1 MTDSVTRTNYALLLF
16 YVREQYWH
24 HAEEVC
30 VSTIQATDDYMFRV
44 WRALTLDQQGM
55 TNDALREYKAVES
68 RRFTAVPA
76 LMGMQLI
83 YKRNRDQDGVA
94 QTETKLEKF
103 EVMDHMG
110 GWVQAAALCW
120 AAGEINAA
128 RDLLLKFTDAEAAMA
143 YRDEY
148 TNYGTVR
155 AWVDLLSGR
164 GALLEKAGSTFAKVL
179 EIEEAEHAFFDMPDA
194 GDALGGRGS
203 NNAGRG
209 AAPSAGSTATGALK
223 WTDMNAALGYV
234 AYLERK
240 TQLTKAQALL
250 DRLVVLYPSCS
261 VPPLVGKAR
270 LLMQAED
277 WEQAIETTHR
287 ILARDKDNVEA
298 LTLEAL
304 YALVKDTRY
313 DAATVR
319 LRRLV
324 EAVKTSEPR
333 NAALLHQFGV
343 VFSRLA
349 GDRLDL
355 LNITTQFAE
364 LACSLESRNGDALCG
379 LGYQQLYKHDYKTAT
394 ATFRKAAT
402 LTDSLAPLLGT
413 VACLMHQGDLEE
425 ASKQLGFC
433 NELQPANQRSAELSV
448 LNAQLRWRR
457 KGMEE
462 TTAVLRLLDTAAEAI
477 RHDVAAHAGAGM
489 EEYVALNAPVSL
501 AIARQYLLH
510 CRNEPPDPMFRTTDV
525 VGEKCARHLE
535 FVVQHLPACMEAQLM
550 LAKVWFVTG
559 EVRKAQNLLKTTLIV
574 QEQPLPE
581 AFLLSSQICQ
591 YMGDVKLASRA
602 LEQAL
607 TLDFT
612 LQEQPLYN
620 LLLGT
625 VQGTSGKAAESL
637 QSLQRAYDAVKG
649 GATATSSG
657 KPMQPLS
664 VPERVTMYLQLAQ
677 AHLRVRDVEAAR
689 TTLAEA
695 AALFRDSAQSGRV
708 AIAQAMLAARTDVDK
723 SIELL
728 RQVPSTSE
736 YYISAHS
743 QLGKLFLSQK
753 HNVHM
758 YVQCFQEMAEAVP
771 TAQSY
776 VELGEAYSTIQEPE
790 QAIAAYEKAKAL
802 SPSSTEL
809 SVRVGRALVAAHDYA
824 KAIRY
829 YQEAMNADPHLSTV
843 RADLATLLWRLGR
856 VEDARDAITQSPVY
870 EQPSQ
875 GAGEKAVATSIER
888 VNLYLL
894 LYKVLRDQHW
904 MLPEHTAK
912 ADGSDGA
919 AATKNIDEGD
929 DGAAG
934 GDVAMAALLTART
947 LQKDLIEHRLRGES
961 ADVMAEQRVVMAS
974 ICTELGARCI
984 HNRPTPPSAAL
995 LMSDRKVEAAAA
1007 MALQSAVAVRLTQ
1020 GKDYLKEA
1028 ITYDESSE
1036 RAQLQSALLCRRT
1049 GDVDGCERH
1058 CTTLLRMAGG
1068 SASAEEAATLLA
1080 NVYTQQ
1086 GRMEEATALF
1096 ETLLGTTPQ
1105 HYEALVDFIVL
1116 LQRAGHV
1123 EDALPALER
1132 ATAAIPQGQR
1142 ADPGLSYARGLF
1154 EHLRSNNAE
1163 ALRYFNVARL
1173 PADNPWCE
1181 RALVRMIWIYLV
1193 PMTQDLWVR
1202 GNSNSVAA
1210 AGAGGGG
1217 STAGSPKLGASAHAS
1232 NPGSPSFNN
1241 GNSELHDNIRY
1252 AEQLLLLL
1260 PVQSDQRQVLQA
1272 YCTMATQRPEE
1283 LETAM
1288 HLFLECIVAAETG
1301 TSKMSG
1307 GEESGAPRTTAASK
1321 PATVAKPKR
1330 AVPDDDS
1337 DDEDLQLLAQM
1348 HSAATDMAQ
1357 RGGGNT
1363 TATLAYALQCKVVH
1377 PTAFLGLAMCL
1388 FVSKQETAARNVLA
1402 RVLEQAKIPLTPPQ
1416 AAGASAAGGAGEKP
1430 LTAGGINNTNNN
1442 NASVAG
1448 NGKSYASVTAATS
1461 TMGVAATAAASVN
1474 GKSTAAAAAA
1484 ADGPAAPSV
1493 AAPAALL
1500 TCSEDDTLERAML
1513 LQAYM
1518 DAQSGLSENA
1528 RFILLQ
1534 VLAANKGCGAA
1545 WDALGMLYERQQKH
1559 KDASECYQKAWVL
1572 LQESDPAVGYKLGFN
1587 YLRGA
1592 EPVKAI
1598 DVCKR
1603 VLAHHA
1609 TYPRIEEDVMDVAYS
1624 MLRP

>member
-16 YVREQYWH
+16 YVREKYWH

-30 VSTIQATDDYMFRV
+30 LATIQSTDDHMFRV

-55 TNDALREYKAVES
+55 ANDALREYKAVES

-83 YKRNRDQDGVA
+83 YKRNRDQEGVG
-94 QTETKLEKF
+94 QTEAKLDKYG
-103 EVMDHMG
+103 VMEHMG

-120 AAGEINAA
+120 AAGDINTA

-148 TNYGTVR
+148 TNYGTIR

-164 GALLEKAGSTFAKVL
+164 GALLEKAGATFQKML
-179 EIEEAEHAFFDMPDA
+179 EAEEAEHAFFEA
-194 GDALGGRGS
+194 GDGAGDGFSSTSGTSNKPGS
-203 NNAGRG
+203 
-209 AAPSAGSTATGALK
+209 PSGALK
-223 WTDMNAALGYV
+223 WTDLNAALGYV
-234 AYLERK
+234 AFLERK
-240 TQLTKAQALL
+240 TQLAKAQNML
-250 DRLVVLYPSCS
+250 DRLVVLYPNCS

-277 WEQAIETTHR
+277 WEQAIEVTRR
-287 ILARDKDNVEA
+287 ILTRDKDNVEA

-319 LRRLV
+319 LRRLL
-324 EAVKTSEPR
+324 EAVKAKEPR
-333 NAALLHQFGV
+333 NAALLNQFAL
-343 VFSRLA
+343 VFSRVA
-349 GDRLDL
+349 GNRLDL
-355 LNITTQFAE
+355 LNITTQFSE
-364 LACSLESRNGDALCG
+364 LACNLESRNGDILCG
-379 LGYQQLYKHDYKTAT
+379 LGYQHLYKHDYKTAT
-394 ATFRKAAT
+394 ATFRKAAA
-402 LTDSLAPLLGT
+402 LTDSLAPLLGAT
-413 VACLMHQGDLEE
+413 ACLMQQNDLEE
-425 ASKQLGFC
+425 ANKQLTFC
-433 NELQPANQRSAELSV
+433 NELQPANQRNAELNL

-457 KGMEE
+457 RGMEE
-462 TTAVLRLLDTAAEAI
+462 TTAVLRLLDQAAEAVK
-477 RHDVAAHAGAGM
+477 HDVATHAGSGM
-489 EEYVALNAPVSL
+489 EEYVYLNAPVSL
-501 AIARQYLLH
+501 AIAHEYLLH
-510 CRNEPPDPMFRTTDV
+510 CRSEPPDPMFRKTDV

-550 LAKVWFVTG
+550 LAKVLFVTG

-625 VQGTSGKAAESL
+625 VQGTTGKSAESL
-637 QSLQRAYDAVKG
+637 ESLKRAFDTVRS

-657 KPMQPLS
+657 KPIQPLS
-664 VPERVTMYLQLAQ
+664 VPERVTLHLQLAQ
-677 AHLRVRDVEAAR
+677 AFLRVRDVEAAR

-695 AALFRDSAQSGRV
+695 AAQFRDSSQAGRV

-743 QLGKLFLSQK
+743 QLGKLFLTQK
-753 HNVHM
+753 HNVTL
-758 YVQCFQEMAEAVP
+758 YIQCFQEMAEAVP

-802 SPSSTEL
+802 SPSSSEL
-809 SVRVGRALVAAHDYA
+809 SVRVGRALVASHDYA
-824 KAIRY
+824 KATRY
-829 YQEAMNADPHLSTV
+829 YQEALNADPHLSTV
-843 RADLATLLWRLGR
+843 RADLATLLWHLGK
-856 VEDARDAITQSPVY
+856 VEDARAVITQSPVY
-870 EQPSQ
+870 EQPASPT
-875 GAGEKAVATSIER
+875 AAALEETVATAIER

-894 LYKVLRDQHW
+894 LYKVLRDQPW
-904 MLPEHTAK
+904 ALPVSAGNNNK
-912 ADGSDGA
+912 GKDGEA
-919 AATKNIDEGD
+919 D
-929 DGAAG
+929 DGT
-934 GDVAMAALLTART
+934 GDVAFAALLTARN
-947 LQKDLIEHRLRGES
+947 LQKNLLDHQLRSES
-961 ADVMAEQRVVMAS
+961 AEVVAEQRVVMAT
-974 ICTELGARCI
+974 ICTELGTRCI
-984 HNRPTPPSAAL
+984 HNRPTPPPAAL
-995 LMSDRKVEAAAA
+995 LMSDKKLEAAASA
-1007 MALQSAVAVRLTQ
+1007 ALQSAVAVRLTQ
-1020 GKDYLKEA
+1020 GKEYLQEA
-1028 ITYDESSE
+1028 ITYDESNE
-1036 RAQLQSALLCRRT
+1036 RAQLQSALLCRRS
-1049 GDVDGCERH
+1049 GDVDGCEKH

-1080 NVYTQQ
+1080 NLYAQQ
-1086 GRMEEATALF
+1086 GREEDAVNLF
-1096 ETLLGTTPQ
+1096 ESLLSSTPH

-1116 LQRAGHV
+1116 LHHAGHV
-1123 EDALPALER
+1123 DNAKPALDR

-1142 ADPGLSYARGLF
+1142 ADPGLSYARGLY

-1163 ALRYFNVARL
+1163 ALRHFNLARL

-1181 RALVRMIWIYLV
+1181 RALVRMTWIYLV
-1193 PMTQDLWVR
+1193 PTTQDLWVR
-1202 GNSNSVAA
+1202 GNSNSVASA
-1210 AGAGGGG
+1210 AAAAA
-1217 STAGSPKLGASAHAS
+1217 SSPKQHQAGSPHLSTRERASISTLA
-1232 NPGSPSFNN
+1232 SPSVN
-1241 GNSELHDNIRY
+1241 GGELHDNIRY

-1260 PVQSDQRQVLQA
+1260 PVQSEQRQVLQA

-1301 TSKMSG
+1301 MGKADRDKGNAAATGVNATAKA
-1307 GEESGAPRTTAASK
+1307 APK
-1321 PATVAKPKR
+1321 K
-1330 AVPDDDS
+1330 AVKDDDDS
-1337 DDEDLQLLAQM
+1337 DDEDMQLLAEM
-1348 HSAATDMAQ
+1348 HSAAADMAQ
-1357 RGGGNT
+1357 RSNASQ
-1363 TATLAYALQCKVVH
+1363 TATLAFALQCKVVQ
-1377 PTAFLGLAMCL
+1377 PTAFLGLAMSL
-1388 FVSKQETAARNVLA
+1388 FVSNQETAARNVLG
-1402 RVLEQAKIPLTPPQ
+1402 RVLEEAKVPLTPPPVPDKPAP
-1416 AAGASAAGGAGEKP
+1416 AAMAASP
-1430 LTAGGINNTNNN
+1430 
-1442 NASVAG
+1442 V
-1448 NGKSYASVTAATS
+1448 NGKTA
-1461 TMGVAATAAASVN
+1461 N
-1474 GKSTAAAAAA
+1474 GKSTSNT
-1484 ADGPAAPSV
+1484 GPATPAPPPSSPPV
-1493 AAPAALL
+1493 TAPAALL

-1518 DAQSGLSENA
+1518 DVQANQLESA
-1528 RFILLQ
+1528 RFMLLQ

-1559 KDASECYQKAWVL
+1559 KDASECYQKAWEL
-1572 LQESDPAVGYKLGFN
+1572 LQESDPAVGYKLAFN
-1587 YLRGA
+1587 YLRGN

-1598 DVCKR
+1598 DVCKE

>member
-1 MTDSVTRTNYALLLF
+1 MTDNVTRTNYALLLF
-16 YVREQYWH
+16 YVREKYWH

-30 VSTIQATDDYMFRV
+30 VSTIQATDDHMFRV

-83 YKRNRDQDGVA
+83 YKRNRDQEGVS
-94 QTETKLEKF
+94 QTETKLEKY

-120 AAGEINAA
+120 AAGDINAA
-128 RDLLLKFTDAEAAMA
+128 RDLLLKFTDADAAMA

-148 TNYGTVR
+148 TNYGTIR
-155 AWVDLLSGR
+155 AWIDLLSGR
-164 GALLEKAGSTFAKVL
+164 GALLEKAGTTFLKML
-179 EIEEAEHAFFDMPDA
+179 EAEEAENAFFDASGMDE
-194 GDALGGRGS
+194 RGS
-203 NNAGRG
+203 GGKSN
-209 AAPSAGSTATGALK
+209 GSPGGSLK
-223 WTDMNAALGYV
+223 WADLNAALGYV

-240 TQLTKAQALL
+240 TQLAKAQNML
-250 DRLVVLYPSCS
+250 DRLVVLYTNCS

-277 WEQAIETTHR
+277 WEQATEVTRR

-298 LTLEAL
+298 LALEAL
-304 YALVKDTRY
+304 HALVKDTRY

-319 LRRLV
+319 LRRLL
-324 EAVKTSEPR
+324 EAVKAKEPR
-333 NAALLHQFGV
+333 NAALQHQFAL

-349 GDRLDL
+349 GDRFDL
-355 LNITTQFAE
+355 LNITTQFSE
-364 LACSLESRNGDALCG
+364 LACNLEPRNGDILCG
-379 LGYQQLYKHDYKTAT
+379 LAYQHLYKHDYKTAIT
-394 ATFRKAAT
+394 VFRRAAT
-402 LTDSLAPLLGT
+402 LTDSLAPLLGSA
-413 VACLMHQGDLEE
+413 ACLLHQGDTEE
-425 ASKQLGFC
+425 AGKQLTFC
-433 NELQPANQRSAELSV
+433 NELQPANQRNAELSV

-457 KGMEE
+457 RGMEE
-462 TTAVLRLLDTAAEAI
+462 TTAVLHLLDQAAEAI
-477 RHDVAAHAGAGM
+477 RHDVSANAGAGM
-489 EEYVALNAPVSL
+489 EEYVHLNAPVSL
-501 AIARQYLLH
+501 AIAHAYLLH

-535 FVVQHLPACMEAQLM
+535 FIVQHLPACMEAQLM

-559 EVRKAQNLLKTTLIV
+559 DVRKAQNLLKTTLIV
-574 QEQPLPE
+574 QEQPLPD

-620 LLLGT
+620 LLQGT
-625 VQGTSGKAAESL
+625 VQGTTGKAAESL
-637 QSLQRAYDAVKG
+637 ASLKHAYDTVKSG
-649 GATATSSG
+649 TTATSSG
-657 KPMQPLS
+657 KPVQPLS

-677 AHLRVRDVEAAR
+677 AYLRVRDVDAAR

-695 AALFRDSAQSGRV
+695 AVLFRESAQAGRV

-743 QLGKLFLSQK
+743 QLGKLFLTQK
-753 HNVHM
+753 HNVSM

-809 SVRVGRALVAAHDYA
+809 SVRVGRALVASHDYA

-829 YQEAMNADPHLSTV
+829 YQEALNTDPHLTTV

-856 VEDARDAITQSPVY
+856 VDDARDVILQSPVY
-870 EQPSQ
+870 EQPASP
-875 GAGEKAVATSIER
+875 ATEETASTAIER
-888 VNLYLL
+888 INLYLL
-894 LYKVLRDQHW
+894 LYKILREQHW
-904 MLPEHTAK
+904 MLPLNASHPANK
-912 ADGSDGA
+912 DGA
-919 AATKNIDEGD
+919 GTPQQGD
-929 DGAAG
+929 GDGD
-934 GDVAMAALLTART
+934 GDVALAALITARS
-947 LQKDLIEHRLRGES
+947 LQLNLIEHQLRSES
-961 ADVMAEQRVVMAS
+961 ADVVAEQRVVMAS
-974 ICTELGARCI
+974 ICTELGTRCI
-984 HNRPTPPSAAL
+984 HNRPTPPPAAL
-995 LMSDRKVEAAAA
+995 LMSDKKIEAAAA
-1007 MALQSAVAVRLTQ
+1007 LSLQSALATRLTQ
-1020 GKDYLKEA
+1020 GREYLQEA
-1028 ITYDESSE
+1028 IKYDESNE

-1049 GDVDGCERH
+1049 GDVDGCEKH

-1080 NVYTQQ
+1080 NIYTQQ
-1086 GRMEEATALF
+1086 GRVEDATSLF
-1096 ETLLGTTPQ
+1096 ENLLSTTPQ

-1123 EDALPALER
+1123 EDAKPALDR
-1132 ATAAIPQGQR
+1132 ATAAITQGQR
-1142 ADPGLSYARGLF
+1142 ADPGLCYARGLY

-1163 ALRYFNVARL
+1163 ALRHFNLARL

-1202 GNSNSVAA
+1202 GNTNSVAA
-1210 AGAGGGG
+1210 AAAANASSPVAGAREK
-1217 STAGSPKLGASAHAS
+1217 TLAS
-1232 NPGSPSFNN
+1232 NPASPSATM
-1241 GNSELHDNIRY
+1241 GAGAELHDNIRY

-1272 YCTMATQRPEE
+1272 FCTMATQRPEE

-1301 TSKMSG
+1301 SRKVG
-1307 GEESGAPRTTAASK
+1307 GEESGSASRAT
-1321 PATVAKPKR
+1321 PAAKPKAKN
-1330 AVPDDDS
+1330 AVKDDDS
-1337 DDEDLQLLAQM
+1337 DDEDLQLLAEM
-1348 HSAATDMAQ
+1348 HSAAADMAQ
-1357 RGGGNT
+1357 RGNANT
-1363 TATLAYALQCKVVH
+1363 TATLAYALQSKVVH
-1377 PTAFLGLAMCL
+1377 PTAFLGLAMSL
-1388 FVSKQETAARNVLA
+1388 FVSKQETAARNVLG
-1402 RVLEQAKIPLTPPQ
+1402 RVLEQAKIPLTPPAVPDKP
-1416 AAGASAAGGAGEKP
+1416 AAAPAAAT
-1430 LTAGGINNTNNN
+1430 LA
-1442 NASVAG
+1442 
-1448 NGKSYASVTAATS
+1448 NGKSVKAAESGMS
-1461 TMGVAATAAASVN
+1461 TN
-1474 GKSTAAAAAA
+1474 GGT
-1484 ADGPAAPSV
+1484 PEPPSV

-1518 DAQSGLSENA
+1518 DVQANQLENA
-1528 RFILLQ
+1528 RFLLLQ
-1534 VLAANKGCGAA
+1534 VLAANKGCGTA
-1545 WDALGMLYERQQKH
+1545 WDALGMLYERQHKH
-1559 KDASECYQKAWVL
+1559 KDASQCYQKAWML

-1587 YLRGA
+1587 YLRGS

-1598 DVCKR
+1598 DVCKQ

-1609 TYPRIEEDVMDVAYS
+1609 TYPRIEEDVMDVAYT